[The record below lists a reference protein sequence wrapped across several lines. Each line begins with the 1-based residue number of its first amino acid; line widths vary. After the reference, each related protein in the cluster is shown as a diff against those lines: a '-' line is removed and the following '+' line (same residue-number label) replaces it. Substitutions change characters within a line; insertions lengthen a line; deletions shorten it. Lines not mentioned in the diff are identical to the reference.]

1 MRIYKVNIEHA
12 TWGRNYEYERIAARS
27 FNEAVR
33 KAKKFLTSVTRIESV
48 ELLEATT

>member
-1 MRIYKVNIEHA
+1 MRIYQVNIEHVRY
-12 TWGRNYEYERIAARS
+12 GRNYDNEKVAARS
-27 FNEAVR
+27 FSEAVR